1 MITNDD
7 SRWADLFSGKN
18 GASAIA
24 LSLGVALHA
33 INILVAT
40 TILPSVVQDIGGLNL
55 YAWNTT
61 LFVVASILGSALS
74 ARLLSGYGARSAYLV
89 ASLFFI
95 AGAMLCALAPS
106 MPVMLIGRTVQG
118 FGGGLI
124 FALSYAMINL
134 VFEQKLWPR
143 AMALI
148 SAMWGIATLVGPA
161 VGGIFAE
168 LNAWRW
174 AFGILLPIMV
184 LYAGFT
190 FLILPKGKPQQ
201 QAAPLPVAQ
210 LLLLAVAVLVV
221 SAGSLADSAWVNF
234 GGIALAVLMMVWL
247 IRREAHSR
255 ARLLPQGALRRG
267 SPLASLY
274 ITVSLLVVGMT
285 SEIFVPYF
293 LQTLHGQS
301 PLISGYIAATMAAGW
316 TLSEI
321 LSSGWRSA
329 GMRRAI
335 ISGPLFVFVGLLA
348 LGVLM
353 PTPSGGH
360 WSALTPI
367 VIALTVVGFGIGFGW
382 PHLLTRILQVSPE
395 ADKDIAGASI
405 TTVQLFATAFG
416 AALAGMVANLAGLNV
431 PGGAP
436 GAASAARWLFLLFAL
451 APLLAVFSAWRCAAI
466 TPPVVATSDT
476 EIALA
481 SPGLSLSATPVS
493 QCVRPE

>member
-1 MITNDD
+1 MITHDD
-7 SRWADLFSGKN
+7 SRWSDLFSGKN
-18 GASAIA
+18 AASAIA

-40 TILPSVVQDIGGLNL
+40 TILPSVVQDIGGLDL

-74 ARLLSGYGARSAYLV
+74 ARLLSGYGARNAYLV

-95 AGAMLCALAPS
+95 AGAGLCALAPS

-134 VFEQKLWPR
+134 VFEQRLWPR

-168 LNAWRW
+168 LHAWRW
-174 AFGILLPIMV
+174 AFGILLPIMA
-184 LYAGFT
+184 LYAAFT
-190 FLILPKGKPQQ
+190 FLILPKGQAQQ
-201 QAAPLPVAQ
+201 AAAPLPTAQ
-210 LLLLAVAVLVV
+210 LLLLTVAVLVV
-221 SAGSLADSAWVNF
+221 SAGSLAHSVWINLA
-234 GGIALAVLMMVWL
+234 GIALSLALMAWL
-247 IRREAHSR
+247 MKREAR
-255 ARLLPQGALRRG
+255 ARLLPHGALRRG
-267 SPLASLY
+267 SSLAALY
-274 ITVSLLVVGMT
+274 ITVSLLVIGMT

-293 LQTLHGQS
+293 LQLLHGQS

-321 LSSGWRSA
+321 LSSGWRGA
-329 GMRRAI
+329 GIRRAI
-335 ISGPLFVFVGLLA
+335 VSGPLFVLVGLLA
-348 LGVLM
+348 LAILM

-360 WSALTPI
+360 WQALTPI
-367 VIALTVVGFGIGFGW
+367 VIALSLVGFGIGFGW
-382 PHLLTRILQVSPE
+382 PHLLTRILQVAPE

-416 AALAGMVANLAGLNV
+416 AALAGMIANLAGLND
-431 PGGAP
+431 PGGAA
-436 GAASAARWLFLLFAL
+436 GAASAARWLFLAFAL

-466 TPPVVATSDT
+466 APPAA
-476 EIALA
+476 E
-481 SPGLSLSATPVS
+481 PGNFVPNPSSRE
-493 QCVRPE
+493 C